1 MPAKRSKN
9 RTSLIQP
16 KLRFASPKTPPQ
28 AGIPARKTVSSNFW
42 LTIIRWLY
50 YCFFAIIVTV
60 YSVAFFD
67 GCAGY
72 WNLRKTVNMV
82 GVSIWAKTHGQG
94 LEKEISRK
102 KVEDIRMGLDRSV
115 TSWTVSSWI
124 RKTSYLTLTLLCFL
138 AASTHYGFGQ
148 VDEGS
153 ITGTVQDSSGA
164 VVPNAQVTLLNTDQG
179 LTLQT
184 KTGSTGAYS
193 FSPVRI
199 GHYTI
204 TVTASGFSKTT
215 QENLQVAV
223 SQNLQVNVE
232 LKTGAATET
241 VTVTE
246 APPQLQTEDA
256 SVGQVVTEQTINSL
270 PLNGRNFTF
279 LAQLGAGMQTPQADT
294 RGNAASGAFSANGL
308 RPSQNNYLLDGI
320 DNNSNAVDF
329 LNGTNF
335 AVLPPVDA
343 IQEFKVQTG
352 EFSAELGRSAGA
364 VLNATI
370 KSGTNSF
377 HGAAWEF
384 FRNDKLDAADWFE
397 SNSATP
403 TKGELRLN
411 QFGVT
416 AGGPIIKNKIFI
428 FGDYEGKRR
437 VQGSS
442 ANAAVPT
449 AAERSSG
456 YTDLSDIISGTARAD
471 ALGRQIIPGTVLDPA
486 TTRAVTAGHV
496 DQVSGLTATETGYA
510 RDPFGCSQSNTAP
523 TVASCASLNHLPTD
537 RLNPNAV
544 KLMNLFPDPNTGGTS
559 TSSNFHVSPKSYE
572 HSNSFDVR
580 GDVNPNEKEQMFVRF
595 SYVDDPQYI
604 PGPFGGIADGGGFQQ
619 GLQTAKSSQTV
630 GAWTHVFSPNMVN
643 VGRVGFNHLHTTRFG
658 PEGSVTGIPAQFNI
672 QGIPQ
677 ANENGGLG
685 SYGIGGLQ
693 TLGSNAF
700 LPSDEISQTL
710 QITDD
715 FTKIWGKHSFK
726 MGMEF
731 QYVKFS
737 TLQPAF
743 SRGNFDYN
751 GSFTDIPNNNVSN
764 QTGKAQFLLDP
775 IAAPNDGVPGRVSF
789 VGGSDSINASNIN
802 KTYDN
807 KRYFATYIQ
816 DDYKVSPKLTLN
828 LGLRW
833 DYFGPISES
842 NGGQANFVPSGAP
855 SNKPIFIIPATGKD
869 NRTLSS
875 TANTPSLVDAKG
887 NPVGFVD
894 LLAKDGI
901 TLTSTNEYG
910 KGLVQTQKYNF
921 APRVGLAYQA
931 TPKLVVRGG
940 FGLFYNSFENQGY
953 GPNIGENYPFVFNFG
968 YTESNL
974 ASPGAFPLSQGTP
987 YQGCSS
993 SVNSAGTVTGAATLE
1008 SGLSCINFSPSVVNA
1023 SGLGLQGLQFDYHT
1037 PLTLSSNAT
1046 LQYAITHSISA
1057 QVSYVVTSGRHLQ
1070 AGVGSNHVSDILPKN
1085 LASGDSTANH
1095 VPFPDFSQGA
1105 SYQATVGDSIY
1116 NGLQA
1121 KVEQQ
1126 YANGLSFLVAYTY
1139 SKTLSDA
1146 GDLLNGGSNG
1156 GYRAPDVPGYGV
1168 KFDRGLADFD
1178 LRQVV
1183 HISGGYELPFGKNK
1197 MFMNHANTIVDTIA
1211 GGWAINWIA
1220 TLQGGQPI
1228 TLGCPTGATTGT
1240 GCNDYNVPGQSQKL
1254 GIKTDFSAA
1263 THTPVWFG
1271 NAAAF
1276 SQPCPLGVTPVPSN
1290 CIVAQN
1296 GFNILGGAATTTT
1309 GPGYH
1314 KLDFS
1319 TFKNFKINE
1328 RFSAQ
1333 FRAELFNILNH
1344 PNFNA
1349 PGFGGNGVVSIS
1361 GSTDFTNANFGQ
1373 IGSTR
1378 DGAYSSR
1385 QIQFAAKFYY

>member
-1 MPAKRSKN
+1 VFLRYLCNRLQRRRKR
-9 RTSLIQP
+9 LLLDVLDYII
-16 KLRFASPKTPPQ
+16 LGGV
-28 AGIPARKTVSSNFW
+28 AGF
-42 LTIIRWLY
+42 
-50 YCFFAIIVTV
+50 
-60 YSVAFFD
+60 SV
-67 GCAGY
+67 
-72 WNLRKTVNMV
+72 R
-82 GVSIWAKTHGQG
+82 AKTLGEEAG
-94 LEKEISRK
+94 RAKTKK
-102 KVEDIRMGLDRSV
+102 KVEDIRMGLDRN
-115 TSWTVSSWI
+115 
-124 RKTSYLTLTLLCFL
+124 
-138 AASTHYGFGQ
+138 AASALRKFGYLILTSLCLLLVSTQHAFGQ

-153 ITGTVQDSSGA
+153 ISGTIQDASGA

-199 GHYTI
+199 GHYTM
-204 TVTASGFSKTT
+204 TVTAPGFAKTS

-223 SQNLQVNVE
+223 SQNLQVNLQ

-241 VTVTE
+241 VEVTE

-279 LAQLGAGMQTPQADT
+279 LAQLGAGTQTPQADT

-308 RPSQNNYLLDGI
+308 RPAQNNYLLDGI

-335 AVLPPVDA
+335 IVLPPVDA
-343 IQEFKVQTG
+343 ISEFKVQTG

-397 SNSATP
+397 DNSATP

-411 QFGVT
+411 QFGAT
-416 AGGPIIKNKIFI
+416 AGGPIIKNKVFF

-437 VQGSS
+437 VQGTSDV
-442 ANAAVPT
+442 AAVPT
-449 AAERSSG
+449 AAERNSG
-456 YTDLSDIISGTARAD
+456 YTDLSDLISGTARAD

-486 TTRAVTAGHV
+486 TTRKVTAGDV
-496 DQVSGLTATETGYA
+496 DPISGLTATSTGYV
-510 RDPFGCSQSNTAP
+510 RDPFGCSASNTAP
-523 TVASCASLNHLPTD
+523 TTGNCPGLNQLPAD
-537 RLNPNAV
+537 RLNPNAI

-559 TSSNFHVSPKSYE
+559 TSSNFHSSPGLYE

-580 GDVNPNEKEQMFVRF
+580 GDVNPNEKEQIFVRF

-619 GLQTAKSSQTV
+619 GIQTAHSNQSV
-630 GAWTHVFSPNMVN
+630 GAWTHVFSPSTVN
-643 VGRVGFNHLHTTRFG
+643 VARVGFNHLHTTRFG
-658 PEGSVTGIPAQFNI
+658 PDGSVTGIPAQFNI

-677 ANENGGLG
+677 GNENGGLG

-715 FTKIWGKHSFK
+715 FTRIWGKHSFK
-726 MGMEF
+726 SGMEY
-731 QYVKFS
+731 QHVKFS

-764 QTGKAQFLLDP
+764 ETGKAQFLLDP
-775 IAAPNDGVPGRVSF
+775 IKSTVGGVDF

-802 KTYDN
+802 KTYDEKN
-807 KRYFATYIQ
+807 YFALYLQ
-816 DDYKVSPKLTLN
+816 DDWKVNSKLTLN
-828 LGLRW
+828 LGIRW
-833 DYFGPISES
+833 DYFGPIGES
-842 NGGQANFVPSGAP
+842 NGGQANFVPSGLP
-855 SNKPIFIIPATGKD
+855 SGKPLYLIPATGKD

-875 TANTPSLVDAKG
+875 TANTPTLVDANG

-901 TLTSTNEYG
+901 TLVQTNEYG

-921 APRVGLAYQA
+921 APRVGFAYQA
-931 TPKLVVRGG
+931 NPKLVVRGG
-940 FGLFYNSFENQGY
+940 FGMFYNSFENQGY

-974 ASPGAFPLSQGTP
+974 ASPGAAPLSAGTP
-987 YQGCSS
+987 YAGCST
-993 SVNSAGTVTGAATLE
+993 SVNSAGAQTGAVTLE
-1008 SGLSCINFSPSVVNA
+1008 SGLSCINFNPSVVNA
-1023 SGLGLQGLQFDYHT
+1023 SGLGLQGLQFAYQT
-1037 PLTLSSNAT
+1037 PLTLSANGT
-1046 LQYAITHSISA
+1046 LQYAISRSISA
-1057 QVSYVVTSGRHLQ
+1057 QVSYVVTDGKHLQ
-1070 AGVGSNHVSDILPKN
+1070 TGVGTNNVSQILPKN
-1085 LASGDSTANH
+1085 LPAGQSTSDY
-1095 VPFPDFSQGA
+1095 VPFPDFSQGS
-1105 SYQATVGDSIY
+1105 SYHTTVGDSVY
-1116 NGLQA
+1116 HGLQA
-1121 KVEQQ
+1121 KLEQQ
-1126 YANGLSFLVAYTY
+1126 YSSGLSFLVAYTY

-1156 GYRAPDVPGYGV
+1156 GYRAVDVPGYGP

-1178 LRQVV
+1178 LRQVL
-1183 HISGGYELPFGKNK
+1183 HLSGGYELPFGKNK
-1197 MFMNHANTIVDTIA
+1197 RFMNHANKIVEAIA
-1211 GGWAINWIA
+1211 GGWSTNWIA

-1240 GCNDYNVPGQSQKL
+1240 GCNDLNVPGQSQNL
-1254 GIKTDFSAA
+1254 GIKVDFASPV
-1263 THTPVWFG
+1263 HTPIWFG

-1290 CIVAQN
+1290 CTPAGN
-1296 GFNILGGAATTTT
+1296 GVNILGGYATTTT

-1319 TFKNFKINE
+1319 TFKAFQLSD
-1328 RFSAQ
+1328 RFSMQ
-1333 FRAELFNILNH
+1333 FRAEFFNILNH

-1385 QIQFAAKFYY
+1385 QIQFAAKLYY